1 MKILGLIGGMSY
13 VSTLDYYRMIN
24 QGVNE
29 QLGGS
34 NFAECIIHSFNFVS
48 MIRHFEER
56 QWDVVLHKVANVARS
71 LKASGA
77 EAILI
82 CANTPHVI
90 ADQLQETIQLPVIH
104 IARET
109 AMEIKANGL
118 NKVGLLGTKPT
129 MDLPFFKDILNNDN
143 IEVIV
148 PEPDEREYIHQ
159 SVFGEL
165 GKGIFTEQAKSK
177 YLEIIERLIENGA
190 QGIILG
196 CTEIPLLINNKDVA
210 LPLFN
215 TTQIHARA
223 GVKFALS
230 L

>member
-24 QGVNE
+24 RGVNE

-34 NFAECIIHSFNFVS
+34 NFAECIIHSFNFGS
-48 MIRHFEER
+48 MIRHFEQQ
-56 QWDVVLHKVANVARS
+56 QWDIVLHKITNAALG
-71 LKASGA
+71 LKAGGA

-109 AMEIKANGL
+109 ATEIKTNSL

-129 MDLPFFKDILNNDN
+129 MDLPFFKDILKDEN

-148 PEPDEREYIHQ
+148 PKPDEREYIHQ

-165 GKGIFTEQAKSK
+165 GNGIFTEQAKSK
-177 YLEIIERLIENGA
+177 YLEIIDGLIKNGA

-196 CTEIPLLINNKDVA
+196 CTEIPLLISNKDVA

-215 TTQIHARA
+215 TTQIHASA